1 MSLLVRG
8 LALAG
13 VLLAAACTR
22 SVPDIIEKAKAY
34 RAKGENAAALVE
46 LNNAR
51 VAQPKNPES
60 FLLTGLALTD
70 LGDLTKADNAL
81 RRALEY
87 GQPAAEV
94 LPALGRVLLELES
107 YAEILDALKSE
118 LKFAPPVM
126 AELAVLRG
134 RAHAGLGEL
143 AEARAQ
149 FQLAA
154 GERPAQAKLG
164 LARIAA
170 AERDFAG
177 ADALIDEALA
187 VQKDSAEAWILRG
200 DLRRAEG
207 KIDDAAAAYE
217 QAAKAAPRNP
227 APLVSRALILM
238 AREQNSDAQALLVR
252 AGEIAGANPF
262 VHYAKALLA
271 NKEKR
276 YEDANAELAR
286 VFTVMP
292 KHYPAMLLAG
302 RTNYATGR
310 YDLAQQALGTV
321 LLRYPGDLNA
331 RRLLAATLMAKGQP
345 HLAINILDPVLP
357 KTKDAGLLA
366 MAAEANRQTGQA
378 RRAERLLEAAVKF
391 EPKNPELHTSLGIV
405 RLTAGLKQRGIADL
419 EAAVALNPLHARA
432 DEALIFALLGEKQVE
447 RAEQAVSALEK
458 RLPDRAETHTLRGAV
473 WLAKK
478 DDAKARVSFERAL
491 QISPA
496 LLPAAEALAEI
507 DTREG
512 KPDAMRQ
519 RTEAILKHD
528 SKHLGALLTLARLD
542 AAAGRQAESVARI
555 RLALSA
561 HPNAINAMLMLA
573 QTQLQFG
580 NAAEAVITAQQAA
593 KAYPYDTR
601 AFKVLADA
609 QVDLGNA
616 LGLYASWPAP
626 TTIIVD
632 GPYGVGGFPGDP
644 PTPHELGAW
653 YAPHAAEWAQHAM
666 PETTLWFWGTE
677 VGWAKHEETA
687 DVLSLHG
694 TSKPVSHSTKPKSGL
709 KEGSETPVTVNATE
723 ITFLKVPG
731 RLSL

>member
-1 MSLLVRG
+1 
-8 LALAG
+8 
-13 VLLAAACTR
+13 
-22 SVPDIIEKAKAY
+22 
-34 RAKGENAAALVE
+34 
-46 LNNAR
+46 
-51 VAQPKNPES
+51 
-60 FLLTGLALTD
+60 
-70 LGDLTKADNAL
+70 
-81 RRALEY
+81 
-87 GQPAAEV
+87 
-94 LPALGRVLLELES
+94 
-107 YAEILDALKSE
+107 
-118 LKFAPPVM
+118 
-126 AELAVLRG
+126 
-134 RAHAGLGEL
+134 
-143 AEARAQ
+143 
-149 FQLAA
+149 
-154 GERPAQAKLG
+154 
-164 LARIAA
+164 
-170 AERDFAG
+170 
-177 ADALIDEALA
+177 
-187 VQKDSAEAWILRG
+187 
-200 DLRRAEG
+200 
-207 KIDDAAAAYE
+207 
-217 QAAKAAPRNP
+217 
-227 APLVSRALILM
+227 
-238 AREQNSDAQALLVR
+238 
-252 AGEIAGANPF
+252 
-262 VHYAKALLA
+262 
-271 NKEKR
+271 
-276 YEDANAELAR
+276 
-286 VFTVMP
+286 
-292 KHYPAMLLAG
+292 
-302 RTNYATGR
+302 
-310 YDLAQQALGTV
+310 
-321 LLRYPGDLNA
+321 
-331 RRLLAATLMAKGQP
+331 MAKGQP

-357 KTKDAGLLA
+357 KTEDAGLLA

-609 QVDLGNA
+609 QVAAGDTAGAIVTLTTLTEIQPAVPNWYQHLAMAYMSQRDYPSAENKILKALAMEPASLISQGLLGDIYLRTGALAKANQLAAQIQRERPKAA
-616 LGLYASWPAP
+616 LGYALEGNVLFVRKDYAQAARVLQKAASIEPNGDLLLRIHDAQSLLPGGKPADAP
-626 TTIIVD
+626 LRDWLKNHPEDVPVRFHLANSYNRMQQYREAAEEYREVLKRMPKD
-632 GPYGVGGFPGDP
+632 FRVLNNLAWVLHQSGDP
-644 PTPHELGAW
+644 KAIEFAEQAQKINPQDASTNDTLGVIMLGQGKF
-653 YAPHAAEWAQHAM
+653 AAATQVLLKAVALDGANPEIRFHLAQA
-666 PETTLWFWGTE
+666 L
-677 VGWAKHEETA
+677 
-687 DVLSLHG
+687 
-694 TSKPVSHSTKPKSGL
+694 
-709 KEGSETPVTVNATE
+709 
-723 ITFLKVPG
+723 LKVGDTG
-731 RLSL
+731 RARTELRILLAAGKPFPQLEEARALAAKLGG